1 MSEAHLGR
9 WSALAVFLVGIA
21 YAIALTAGFAVHGLS
36 EPIVDPILAVMEVLT
51 VLSALP
57 MVVLMA
63 AVHGFAEAGRKVFGV
78 VALAFTVLFAG
89 TTVAVHFV
97 ELTARRQLGTAGIVW
112 PSAVYAVELLAW
124 NLFLGLALLF
134 AAPVFAGVGRERN
147 VRRGMV
153 VTGLLCIAGVVG
165 PAVGNMRLQ
174 LVGVAAYAVALP
186 VVCLMVASVFLHHR
200 ASDTA

>member
-1 MSEAHLGR
+1 M
-9 WSALAVFLVGIA
+9 GIA
-21 YAIALTAGFAVHGLS
+21 YALALTAGFAVHGLS

-63 AVHGFAEAGRKVFGV
+63 AVHSVAAAGRKIFGV

-89 TTVAVHFV
+89 TTIAVHFV
-97 ELTARRQLGTAGIVW
+97 ELTARRQTGSAGIVW
-112 PSAVYAVELLAW
+112 PSATYAVELLAW

-134 AAPVFAGVGRERN
+134 AAPVFAGVGQERN
-147 VRRGMV
+147 VRRGLV

-165 PAVGNMRLQ
+165 PSVGNMRLQ
-174 LVGVAAYAVALP
+174 LVGVVGYAAALP
-186 VVCLMVASVFLHHR
+186 VVCLLMARVFRHHHAHVMSNR
-200 ASDTA
+200 GAA

>member
-63 AVHGFAEAGRKVFGV
+63 AVHGFAETGRKVFGV

-174 LVGVAAYAVALP
+174 LVGVVGYAVALP
-186 VVCLMVASVFLHHR
+186 VVCLMLASVFLHHR